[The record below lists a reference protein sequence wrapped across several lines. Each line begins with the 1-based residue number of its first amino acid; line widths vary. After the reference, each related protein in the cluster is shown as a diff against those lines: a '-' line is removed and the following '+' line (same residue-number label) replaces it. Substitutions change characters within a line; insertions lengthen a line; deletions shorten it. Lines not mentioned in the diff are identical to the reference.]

1 MTIKLP
7 FTLTDKDFVLGIQSG
22 NPAMESK
29 FYSHCRKYYDEV
41 GAKLFGSDNVSH
53 EDFFQDAYLQLWT
66 EIQNGRI
73 HVKDGVVYR
82 IKADGSDERMTAK
95 LTSFMVVIVKNQYAK
110 SKRNKQVDIDSA
122 GKADLMKIE
131 DVLQYDSADKELK
144 LQVVDDCVAALPTR
158 CKEILTLFYFKKKSL
173 DEILEIRQEN
183 TSKDGLKS
191 AKSKCMRQL
200 EGRIIES
207 FKAYNIGLC

>member
-7 FTLTDKDFVLGIQSG
+7 FTLTDKDFVLGIQNG

-41 GAKLFGSDNVSH
+41 GKKIFGNDNVSH
-53 EDFFQDAYLQLWT
+53 EDFFQEAFLQVWT
-66 EIQNGRI
+66 EIKNGRI
-73 HVKDGVVYR
+73 HVTDGAVYR
-82 IKADGSDERMTAK
+82 IKSDGADDKMTAK
-95 LTSFMVVIVKNQYAK
+95 LTSFLIVIVKNQYAK
-110 SKRNKQVDIDSA
+110 SKRNKQIDIDSA

-131 DVLQYDSADKELK
+131 EILQYDSADKEQK
-144 LQVVDDCVAALPTR
+144 MQMVDDCLADLSDR

-173 DEILEIRQEN
+173 DEILEIRREN

-200 EGRIIES
+200 ETKIIKS
-207 FKAYNIGLC
+207 SKAYNIGLC